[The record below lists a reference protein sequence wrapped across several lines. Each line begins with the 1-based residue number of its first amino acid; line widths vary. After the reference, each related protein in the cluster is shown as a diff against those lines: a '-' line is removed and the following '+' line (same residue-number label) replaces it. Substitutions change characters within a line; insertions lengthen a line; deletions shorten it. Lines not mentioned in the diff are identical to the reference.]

1 MKIPKE
7 LVDFVSRP
15 DVVKILATV
24 NSDGSPNV
32 GPKASTQICDDGSL
46 AYAEFVGKRHFNNV
60 NHDKHIAIAAVDW
73 TKREGYRFVGQAE
86 VHQSGP
92 IYDKVRETVP
102 GPPKAV
108 VRLIVERI
116 DILSSRK
123 AGEQL
128 QVE

>member
-1 MKIPKE
+1 VKIPKE

-15 DVVKILATV
+15 EVVKILATI
-24 NSDGSPNV
+24 NSDGTPNV
-32 GPKASTQICDDGSL
+32 GPKMSTQIFDEGSL

-73 TKREGYRFVGQAE
+73 AKREGYRFVGEAE
-86 VHQSGP
+86 VYQSGP
-92 IYDKVRETVP
+92 VYDKIRQTVP

-116 DILSSRK
+116 DILSSGK
-123 AGEQL
+123 AGQQL
-128 QVE
+128 QVD